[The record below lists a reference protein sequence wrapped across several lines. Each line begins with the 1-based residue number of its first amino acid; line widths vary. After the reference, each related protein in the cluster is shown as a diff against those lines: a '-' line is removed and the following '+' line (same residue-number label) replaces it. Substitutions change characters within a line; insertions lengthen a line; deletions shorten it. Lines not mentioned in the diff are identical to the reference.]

1 MNGKEQTAGR
11 EFKRNSNAYASLPA
25 TTTTTTKEKRKQQQQ
40 QQQESLREPERYGLS
55 HSLSSES
62 MKQACDYYDDEPSDE
77 DLIEIQQTPQSFYQQ
92 QQLHMQHLQHP
103 LGFKM
108 PLTMTVDDDER
119 DAFCD
124 VSQEAPLSTPIKQ
137 TATAGGVP
145 DEALSVLNELDAIL
159 DVHGASQLNN
169 GNNNCSSATSPNSC
183 HSPSSFAS
191 SDDDKVED
199 YLMDL
204 DNYLEELDKEDPLA
218 IAGHVN
224 SLSREP
230 RTRTL
235 PLSRKRKQ
243 HKLAEDGIGHGDG
256 DAQPALDDEFQR
268 GHQMRKTFSC
278 GLTPASTT
286 ATSNTSLATGAI
298 VGDVWRRQ
306 SMRCAMSNAADETKA
321 DEQHQQDEEEE
332 ESPSLLHASA
342 LLVQLPSEELASMRR
357 SFSQGDSPT
366 QSQSA
371 SGAESRALQMLTE
384 AHIFDNLLQN
394 EQRTARAVSEQ
405 LEQRPRQYGRRSE
418 GHPSMSPVHC
428 CSSVGLSR
436 PQSAPAQTAQP
447 PHAIMSTLCSELS
460 SARSSRIPS
469 PVSLASSSNTNN
481 SNSSNSSSR
490 SSGSRY
496 TTTVSNAA
504 DQDQLELAQTTQTT
518 MCSVS
523 SGAGSSSSTP
533 LEPQLLLREKCGFN
547 SYWPHAGSRTL
558 ALLACTLGVFNL
570 CRFAVL
576 TINYGGNF
584 LLQFLMLSIIFGIP
598 LFWLQ
603 MCLGAKI
610 KAGPVSMWKISPI
623 CSGVGIALVMV
634 QCFLAIYST
643 VSVAWILVYL
653 RDVFPTPT
661 QNVYRWQELAFP
673 YRYDAANATGNLTQ
687 TVAEYFNVV
696 VLQRLHLAKHPDA
709 SGMRFHVNDRQ
720 LAFYLA
726 LIWAAVF
733 LILCKGLRSLGKLT
747 YLINTLPF
755 LALIAVTGKFVS
767 VVDPASLQNA
777 FAASDFDDFLVN
789 SNAWTAATQETFLTW
804 GLLGASV
811 IAITSR
817 SHATAT
823 KATLRRDAIML
834 VLLTLLGLGLVA
846 LLALCCAQILRQHGY
861 IYVPGSFETPDC
873 YTSVYSL
880 QAHMNPQLLSYP
892 RSLVPHY
899 SSFLGETYR
908 RNKTILHIE
917 SGFQAL
923 RFITE
928 LFPAVLSL
936 ASDSVSWIWA
946 AVAFAM
952 FAVFGLAQ
960 LCVMWKPISSALGNS
975 TSSVLLSCVTGLLL
989 SIPFATEMG
998 IGILYYVDFLLGGSW
1013 FIPII
1018 WAAQIFGVFLI
1029 RGRPYNGDDLVNDL
1043 RMCGSMSAFLALSWN
1058 VLLPIG
1064 LITLSVIDYKA
1075 SLSNQFYY
1083 WRGKSYFSYWSRKM
1097 GSLIQ
1102 IGIVLIIP
1110 VTAIIQIYRYLS
1122 SGPSDIL
1129 ERIQLLYRPPE
1140 EGDEPRRPSARQRS
1154 AQERRNATAQQQDSA
1169 QLDIQNDAPPKYTP
1183 PPSYTTAT
1191 GARLAK
1197 LLRQSIRRSV
1207 RRVLGDS
1214 SSRTRPI
1221 LSLDAE
1227 SSSSPVAAPPD
1238 YLTILIHPSGSGS
1251 TPAAAA
1257 ASGAAASS
1265 SSSGS
1270 SPESIEIG
1278 QRPAGYA
1285 QRSQSLGRKLQRGAS
1300 ASATPHPYTAEDVV
1314 TILRSS
1320 VRHRP
1325 PPHGRQSV
1333 GLATT
1338 LPRPPG
1344 TMSTHL
1350 EDASFRSI
1358 ENLVLNAEPPD
1369 QTPGVGDAQN
1379 SSNNININNNNNN
1392 NTSVI

>member
-1 MNGKEQTAGR
+1 MNGKEQAAGR

-25 TTTTTTKEKRKQQQQ
+25 TTTKVKRKQQQQ
-40 QQQESLREPERYGLS
+40 EQRQEPLREPERYGLS

-62 MKQACDYYDDEPSDE
+62 IKQACGYYDDEPSDE

-92 QQLHMQHLQHP
+92 QQQHP
-103 LGFKM
+103 HPISFKM
-108 PLTMTVDDDER
+108 PLSVDDER

-124 VSQEAPLSTPIKQ
+124 VSQEPPLSTPIKQ
-137 TATAGGVP
+137 SAVVP
-145 DEALSVLNELDAIL
+145 EEALSVLNELDAIL
-159 DVHGASQLNN
+159 DVHGASQLN
-169 GNNNCSSATSPNSC
+169 GNCNSTC
-183 HSPSSFAS
+183 DTPY

-218 IAGHVN
+218 IGAGQP
-224 SLSREP
+224 SLPHEP
-230 RTRTL
+230 ARTRTL
-235 PLSRKRKQ
+235 PLSRKRRQQKPSS
-243 HKLAEDGIGHGDG
+243 EDAHPVV
-256 DAQPALDDEFQR
+256 DAEFQR
-268 GHQMRKTFSC
+268 GHHMRKTFSC
-278 GLTPASTT
+278 GLSPRSTKGGSNASLE
-286 ATSNTSLATGAI
+286 AGAI
-298 VGDVWRRQ
+298 GAGQVDVWRRQ
-306 SMRCAMSNAADETKA
+306 SMRRAMGNAEETKA
-321 DEQHQQDEEEE
+321 GGLGEKEQEEEE
-332 ESPSLLHASA
+332 ETGQEPYSRA
-342 LLVQLPSEELASMRR
+342 LLVQLPDCETSTGSEMRR
-357 SFSQGDSPT
+357 SFSQGDC
-366 QSQSA
+366 QQ
-371 SGAESRALQMLTE
+371 GQEMLTE
-384 AHIFDNLLQN
+384 AQIFHNLLQN

-405 LEQRPRQYGRRSE
+405 LEQRPRQYGRRLE
-418 GHPSMSPVHC
+418 GHPSMSPARGIGIG
-428 CSSVGLSR
+428 VGLVASPLSR
-436 PQSAPAQTAQP
+436 PQSAPAQTHQP
-447 PHAIMSTLCSELS
+447 SETLETPTHDMMSTLCSDLS

-469 PVSLASSSNTNN
+469 PVSLVSSSN
-481 SNSSNSSSR
+481 SGSSSD
-490 SSGSRY
+490 SS
-496 TTTVSNAA
+496 TVSTAA
-504 DQDQLELAQTTQTT
+504 DQDQLELAQTQTT
-518 MCSVS
+518 MCSGS
-523 SGAGSSSSTP
+523 SGGGSTTP
-533 LEPQLLLREKCGFN
+533 LEPQQLHEKCGFN
-547 SYWPHAGSRTL
+547 SQWPHAASRTL
-558 ALLACTLGVFNL
+558 ALIGCTLGVFNL

-623 CSGVGIALVMV
+623 CSGVGIALTMV

-643 VSVAWILVYL
+643 VAVAWILVYL
-653 RDVFPTPT
+653 RDVFPSPMYAH
-661 QNVYRWQELAFP
+661 NVYRWQKQPFP
-673 YRYDAANATGNLTQ
+673 YRYDALNDTGNLTN
-687 TVAEYFNVV
+687 TVAEYFNIV
-696 VLQRLHLAKHPDA
+696 VLQRLHLAKHPDV
-709 SGMRFHVNDRQ
+709 GGIRFHVNDR
-720 LAFYLA
+720 LAACLV

-733 LILCKGLRSLGKLT
+733 LILCKGLKSLGKLT
-747 YLINTLPF
+747 YLINTIPF

-767 VVDPASLQNA
+767 IVDPASLQNV

-789 SNAWTAATQETFLTW
+789 SNTWTAATQETFLTW

-817 SHATAT
+817 THANAS
-823 KATLRRDAIML
+823 KATLRRDAILL
-834 VLLTLLGLGLVA
+834 VLLTLLGLSLVA
-846 LLALCCAQILRQHGY
+846 LLAMCCEQILRQHGY
-861 IYVPGSFETPDC
+861 VYVPGSFETPDS

-880 QAHMNPQLLSYP
+880 QAHTNPQLLSYP

-928 LFPAVLSL
+928 LLPAVLSL
-936 ASDSVSWIWA
+936 ASDAVSWVWA
-946 AVAFAM
+946 AVAFGM
-952 FAVFGLAQ
+952 FAGFGLAQ

-975 TSSVLLSCVTGLLL
+975 TSSVLLSCVTGMLL

-998 IGILYYVDFLLGGSW
+998 ISILYYVDFLLGGSW

-1110 VTAIIQIYRYLS
+1110 VTAIVQIYRYLTN
-1122 SGPSDIL
+1122 GPPDIL
-1129 ERIQLLYRPPE
+1129 ERIQHLYRPPA
-1140 EGDEPRRPSARQRS
+1140 EGDTLRRPSARQRS
-1154 AQERRNATAQQQDSA
+1154 ALERQNATAQQQDSA
-1169 QLDIQNDAPPKYTP
+1169 QHDAQNDAPPKYTP

-1197 LLRQSIRRSV
+1197 MLRQSIRRSV

-1227 SSSSPVAAPPD
+1227 SPSPVAPPD
-1238 YLTILIHPSGSGS
+1238 YLTILTNPSGSGA
-1251 TPAAAA
+1251 TVAAPAD
-1257 ASGAAASS
+1257 GN
-1265 SSSGS
+1265 S

-1278 QRPAGYA
+1278 QRPSGYA
-1285 QRSQSLGRKLQRGAS
+1285 QRSQSLGRKIQRAS
-1300 ASATPHPYTAEDVV
+1300 ASASAPTTATLERGNSGNFIQRPYTAEDVV

-1325 PPHGRQSV
+1325 PSRQIAGPS
-1333 GLATT
+1333 ATT
-1338 LPRPPG
+1338 LPRPPA
-1344 TMSTHL
+1344 MSTHL

-1369 QTPGVGDAQN
+1369 QTPGVGVGVGVGDAEQH
-1379 SSNNININNNNNN
+1379 NN

>member
-1 MNGKEQTAGR
+1 MNGKEQAAGR
-11 EFKRNSNAYASLPA
+11 EFKRNSNAYASLPV
-25 TTTTTTKEKRKQQQQ
+25 TTSKAKRKQQQQ
-40 QQQESLREPERYGLS
+40 HEQQQHQQESLREPERYGLS

-62 MKQACDYYDDEPSDE
+62 MKQACDYYDDEPSDD

-92 QQLHMQHLQHP
+92 HQLQHP
-103 LGFKM
+103 HLHSHPISFKM
-108 PLTMTVDDDER
+108 PLSLDDER

-124 VSQEAPLSTPIKQ
+124 VRQEPPLSTPVKQ
-137 TATAGGVP
+137 SAVVP

-159 DVHGASQLNN
+159 DVHGASQLN
-169 GNNNCSSATSPNSC
+169 GNNSTCDTP
-183 HSPSSFAS
+183 S

-218 IAGHVN
+218 IATSQSTLTRN
-224 SLSREP
+224 P
-230 RTRTL
+230 TPTRTRTL
-235 PLSRKRKQ
+235 PLSRKRRQ
-243 HKLAEDGIGHGDG
+243 HKPSPEDAHPVV
-256 DAQPALDDEFQR
+256 DAEFQR

-278 GLTPASTT
+278 GLTPTSINGGSNAS
-286 ATSNTSLATGAI
+286 LEPGANGAAE
-298 VGDVWRRQ
+298 VDVWRRQ
-306 SMRCAMSNAADETKA
+306 SMRRAMGNVEETKA
-321 DEQHQQDEEEE
+321 GTVDEKEQEQEQDEEEIAE
-332 ESPSLLHASA
+332 QASHSRA
-342 LLVQLPSEELASMRR
+342 LLVQLSSCEPSTDSEMRR
-357 SFSQGDSPT
+357 SFSQGDC
-366 QSQSA
+366 QAGQ
-371 SGAESRALQMLTE
+371 EMLTE
-384 AHIFDNLLQN
+384 AQIFHNLLQN

-405 LEQRPRQYGRRSE
+405 LEQRPRQYGRRLE
-418 GHPSMSPVHC
+418 GHPSMSPARGIGLVATP
-428 CSSVGLSR
+428 LSR
-436 PQSAPAQTAQP
+436 PQSAPAQTQQP
-447 PHAIMSTLCSELS
+447 SELRETPTHAMMSTLCSELS

-469 PVSLASSSNTNN
+469 PVSLV
-481 SNSSNSSSR
+481 SSNSSG
-490 SSGSRY
+490 SSSDSS
-496 TTTVSNAA
+496 TVSTAA
-504 DQDQLELAQTTQTT
+504 DQDQLELAQTQTT
-518 MCSVS
+518 MCSGS
-523 SGAGSSSSTP
+523 SGGSSTTP
-533 LEPQLLLREKCGFN
+533 LEPQLMHEKCGFN
-547 SYWPHAGSRTL
+547 SQWPHAASRTL
-558 ALLACTLGVFNL
+558 ALLGCILGVFNL

-584 LLQFLMLSIIFGIP
+584 LLQFLLLSIIFGIP

-623 CSGVGIALVMV
+623 CSGVGIALIMV

-643 VSVAWILVYL
+643 VAVAWILVYL
-653 RDVFPTPT
+653 RDVFPSPMYAH
-661 QNVYRWQELAFP
+661 NVYRWQEQPFP
-673 YRYDAANATGNLTQ
+673 YRYDAANDTGNLTN
-687 TVAEYFNVV
+687 TVAEYFNIV
-696 VLQRLHLAKHPDA
+696 VLQRLHLAKHLDVG
-709 SGMRFHVNDRQ
+709 GMRFHVNDR
-720 LAFYLA
+720 LAACLV

-733 LILCKGLRSLGKLT
+733 LILCKGLKSLGKLT
-747 YLINTLPF
+747 FLTNTLPF
-755 LALIAVTGKFVS
+755 MALIAVTGKFVS
-767 VVDPASLQNA
+767 IVDPASLQNV

-789 SNAWTAATQETFLTW
+789 SNSWTAATQETFLTW

-817 SHATAT
+817 THANAS
-823 KATLRRDAIML
+823 KLTLRRDAIL
-834 VLLTLLGLGLVA
+834 VVLLTLLGLSLVA
-846 LLALCCAQILRQHGY
+846 LLALCCEQILRQHGY
-861 IYVPGSFETPDC
+861 VYVPGSFETPES

-880 QAHMNPQLLSYP
+880 QAHPNPQLLSYP

-928 LFPAVLSL
+928 LLPAVLSL
-936 ASDSVSWIWA
+936 ASDAVSWVWA
-946 AVAFAM
+946 AVTFGM
-952 FAVFGLAQ
+952 FAGFGLAQ

-975 TSSVLLSCVTGLLL
+975 TSSVLLSCVTGMLL

-998 IGILYYVDFLLGGSW
+998 IPILYYVDFLLGGSW

-1043 RMCGSMSAFLALSWN
+1043 HMCGSMSAFLALSWN

-1110 VTAIIQIYRYLS
+1110 VTAIVQIYRYLTN
-1122 SGPSDIL
+1122 GPPDIL
-1129 ERIQLLYRPPE
+1129 ERIQHLYRPPE
-1140 EGDEPRRPSARQRS
+1140 DGDTLRRPSARQRS
-1154 AQERRNATAQQQDSA
+1154 ALERRNASAQQQDTVQHDA
-1169 QLDIQNDAPPKYTP
+1169 QNDAPPKYTP

-1214 SSRTRPI
+1214 SSRARPI

-1227 SSSSPVAAPPD
+1227 SPSPVAPPD
-1238 YLTILIHPSGSGS
+1238 YLTILTNPSGLDATVGPPTDSH
-1251 TPAAAA
+1251 
-1257 ASGAAASS
+1257 
-1265 SSSGS
+1265 S

-1278 QRPAGYA
+1278 QRPSSYA
-1285 QRSQSLGRKLQRGAS
+1285 QRSQSLGRKIQRVAPASAS
-1300 ASATPHPYTAEDVV
+1300 ASATATLERGSSSSSHAAQRPYTAEDVV

-1325 PPHGRQSV
+1325 PPRQSV
-1333 GLATT
+1333 GSLATT
-1338 LPRPPG
+1338 LPRPPA
-1344 TMSTHL
+1344 MSTHL

-1369 QTPGVGDAQN
+1369 QTPGVDVGVGVGVGDTEQH
-1379 SSNNININNNNNN
+1379 NN

>member
-1 MNGKEQTAGR
+1 MNGKEQSAGR

-25 TTTTTTKEKRKQQQQ
+25 TTKTTIKEKRK
-40 QQQESLREPERYGLS
+40 ESLREPECYGLS

-62 MKQACDYYDDEPSDE
+62 IKQACDYYDDEPSDE
-77 DLIEIQQTPQSFYQQ
+77 DLIEIHQTPQGFHHHPRQQ
-92 QQLHMQHLQHP
+92 QQLQAQQQQHP
-103 LGFKM
+103 LSFSM
-108 PLTMTVDDDER
+108 PLADDGER
-119 DAFCD
+119 NALCD
-124 VSQEAPLSTPIKQ
+124 VSQEAPLSTPIKPS
-137 TATAGGVP
+137 ATVP

-159 DVHGASQLNN
+159 DVHGASPLNGSN
-169 GNNNCSSATSPNSC
+169 RISSCGTSSA
-183 HSPSSFAS
+183 SSSS

-218 IAGHVN
+218 IVGHP

-243 HKLAEDGIGHGDG
+243 HKQSDEEVH
-256 DAQPALDDEFQR
+256 PALDSEFQR

-278 GLTPASTT
+278 GLTPTGIK
-286 ATSNTSLATGAI
+286 ATSNTSLEAGNASVAQI
-298 VGDVWRRQ
+298 DVWRRQ
-306 SMRCAMSNAADETKA
+306 SMRRAIENDDAEAKAENVDANASAEED
-321 DEQHQQDEEEE
+321 DEQ
-332 ESPSLLHASA
+332 PPT
-342 LLVQLPSEELASMRR
+342 LLVTLPSQATTSAASSTSEMRR
-357 SFSQGDSPT
+357 SFSQP
-366 QSQSA
+366 
-371 SGAESRALQMLTE
+371 ESLPQREGSALQMLTE

-405 LEQRPRQYGRRSE
+405 LEQRPRQYGRRFE
-418 GHPSMSPVHC
+418 GHPSMSPARNMGLV
-428 CSSVGLSR
+428 SPLSR
-436 PQSAPAQTAQP
+436 PQSAPAQAQRREAAAVAAETP
-447 PHAIMSTLCSELS
+447 THAMMSPLCSEMS

-469 PVSLASSSNTNN
+469 PVSLV
-481 SNSSNSSSR
+481 
-490 SSGSRY
+490 SSGSGSSSDSS
-496 TTTVSNAA
+496 TVSTGPE
-504 DQDQLELAQTTQTT
+504 QDQLELGGQTQTT
-518 MCSVS
+518 ICSAS
-523 SGAGSSSSTP
+523 SGGSSTTP
-533 LEPQLLLREKCGFN
+533 LEPQLLREKCGFN
-547 SYWPHAGSRTL
+547 SQWPHAASRTL
-558 ALLACTLGVFNL
+558 ALMGCTLGVFNL

-584 LLQFLMLSIIFGIP
+584 LLQFLLLSVIFGIP

-610 KAGPVSMWKISPI
+610 KSGPVSMWKISPI

-643 VSVAWILVYL
+643 VAVGWILIYL
-653 RDVFPTPT
+653 RDVFPTPSRS
-661 QNVYRWQELAFP
+661 VYRWQELAFP
-673 YRYDAANATGNLTQ
+673 YRYDAVNDTGNLTH
-687 TVAEYFNVV
+687 TVAEYFNIV

-709 SGMRFHVNDRQ
+709 TGGRFHVNDRQ

-733 LILCKGLRSLGKLT
+733 LILCKGLKSLGKLAF
-747 YLINTLPF
+747 LINTLP
-755 LALIAVTGKFVS
+755 LIALLVVTGKFVS
-767 VVDPASLQNA
+767 IVDPAILQDV
-777 FAASDFDDFLVN
+777 FGSSDFDDFLVN
-789 SNAWTAATQETFLTW
+789 SNTWTAATQETFLTW

-811 IAITSR
+811 IDITSR
-817 SHATAT
+817 THANASKT
-823 KATLRRDAIML
+823 TLRRDAILM
-834 VLLTLLGLGLVA
+834 VLLTLLGLGLAA

-861 IYVPGSFETPDC
+861 VYVPGSFERPDC

-880 QAHMNPQLLSYP
+880 QAQTNPQLLSYP

-936 ASDSVSWIWA
+936 SSDAISWVWA

-952 FAVFGLAQ
+952 FAGFGLAQ
-960 LCVMWKPISSALGNS
+960 LCVMWKPISSAMGNS

-989 SIPFATEMG
+989 SIPFATDMG
-998 IGILYYVDFLLGGSW
+998 ISILYYVDFLLGGSW

-1083 WRGKSYFSYWSRKM
+1083 WRGKSYFSYASRKT

-1110 VTAIIQIYRYLS
+1110 VTAIIQIYRYLTQ
-1122 SGPSDIL
+1122 GPPDIL
-1129 ERIQLLYRPPE
+1129 ERIQLLYRPQE
-1140 EGDEPRRPSARQRS
+1140 EGSAPRRPSARQRS
-1154 AQERRNATAQQQDSA
+1154 AQERRNATSQQQESGHQQA
-1169 QLDIQNDAPPKYTP
+1169 QNDAPPKYTP

-1227 SSSSPVAAPPD
+1227 SPSPVAPPD
-1238 YLTILIHPSGSGS
+1238 YLTILTNPSGSGS
-1251 TPAAAA
+1251 G
-1257 ASGAAASS
+1257 SGVNAASS
-1265 SSSGS
+1265 GGSS

-1285 QRSQSLGRKLQRGAS
+1285 QRSQSLGRKLQRPTSASGSANSGAS
-1300 ASATPHPYTAEDVV
+1300 ATLERGSCGPQQQRPYTAEDVV

-1325 PPHGRQSV
+1325 QPRQAV
-1333 GLATT
+1333 GMATT
-1338 LPRPPG
+1338 LPRPPA
-1344 TMSTHL
+1344 MSTHL

-1369 QTPGVGDAQN
+1369 QTPGVGSADGGGEQEQCGQ
-1379 SSNNININNNNNN
+1379 NNN

>member
-1 MNGKEQTAGR
+1 MNGKEQSAGR

-25 TTTTTTKEKRKQQQQ
+25 TATKTTKEKRK
-40 QQQESLREPERYGLS
+40 EPLREPERYGLS

-62 MKQACDYYDDEPSDE
+62 IKQACDYYDDEPSDE
-77 DLIEIQQTPQSFYQQ
+77 DLIEIHQTPQGFQHHQ
-92 QQLHMQHLQHP
+92 QQLHQQQHP
-103 LGFKM
+103 LTFNM
-108 PLTMTVDDDER
+108 PLADDNER
-119 DAFCD
+119 NAFCD
-124 VSQEAPLSTPIKQ
+124 VSQEPPLSTPIKQ
-137 TATAGGVP
+137 SATVP

-159 DVHGASQLNN
+159 DVHGASQLN
-169 GNNNCSSATSPNSC
+169 GNRVSSRGSSCSS
-183 HSPSSFAS
+183 S

-218 IAGHVN
+218 IAAVAVGHP

-243 HKLAEDGIGHGDG
+243 HKQTDEPVH
-256 DAQPALDDEFQR
+256 PALDAEFQR

-278 GLTPASTT
+278 GLTPTGT
-286 ATSNTSLATGAI
+286 KATSNTSLETADAGVAQ
-298 VGDVWRRQ
+298 VDLWRRQ
-306 SMRCAMSNAADETKA
+306 SMRRAIDNDDEAKA
-321 DEQHQQDEEEE
+321 DVDVDVVANEGEDE
-332 ESPSLLHASA
+332 PPA
-342 LLVQLPSEELASMRR
+342 LLVNLPSQTTTTASSTSEMRR
-357 SFSQGDSPT
+357 SFSQP
-366 QSQSA
+366 
-371 SGAESRALQMLTE
+371 ESLPERHGSALQMLTE

-405 LEQRPRQYGRRSE
+405 LEQRPRQYGRRFE
-418 GHPSMSPVHC
+418 GHPSMSPARSMGIV
-428 CSSVGLSR
+428 SPLSR
-436 PQSAPAQTAQP
+436 PQSAPAQTQRREP
-447 PHAIMSTLCSELS
+447 VETPTHAMMSTLCSEMS
-460 SARSSRIPS
+460 SAHSSRIPS
-469 PVSLASSSNTNN
+469 PVSLV
-481 SNSSNSSSR
+481 SNSSGSSSD
-490 SSGSRY
+490 SSTASTGPE
-496 TTTVSNAA
+496 
-504 DQDQLELAQTTQTT
+504 QDQLELGQTQTT
-518 MCSVS
+518 MCSAS
-523 SGAGSSSSTP
+523 SGSSSTTP
-533 LEPQLLLREKCGFN
+533 LEPQLMREKCGFN
-547 SYWPHAGSRTL
+547 SQWPHAASRTL
-558 ALLACTLGVFNL
+558 TLMGCTLGVFNL

-584 LLQFLMLSIIFGIP
+584 LLQFLILSVIFGIP

-610 KAGPVSMWKISPI
+610 KSGPVSMWKISPI

-643 VSVAWILVYL
+643 VAVGWILVYL
-653 RDVFPTPT
+653 RDVFPTPSRS
-661 QNVYRWQELAFP
+661 VYRWQELAFP
-673 YRYDAANATGNLTQ
+673 YRYDAVNDTGNLTH
-687 TVAEYFNVV
+687 TVAEYFNIV
-696 VLQRLHLAKHPDA
+696 VLQRLHLAKHPD
-709 SGMRFHVNDRQ
+709 STGVRFHVNDRQ

-733 LILCKGLRSLGKLT
+733 LILCKGLKSLGKLAF
-747 YLINTLPF
+747 LINTLPL
-755 LALIAVTGKFVS
+755 LALLVVTGKFVS
-767 VVDPASLQNA
+767 IVDPANLQNV
-777 FAASDFDDFLVN
+777 FGSSDFDDFLVN
-789 SNAWTAATQETFLTW
+789 SNTWTAATQETFLTW

-817 SHATAT
+817 THANACKT
-823 KATLRRDAIML
+823 TLRRDAILM

-846 LLALCCAQILRQHGY
+846 LLALCCVQILRQHGY
-861 IYVPGSFETPDC
+861 IYVPGSFENPES

-880 QAHMNPQLLSYP
+880 RGQTNPQLFSYP
-892 RSLVPHY
+892 PSLVPHY

-908 RNKTILHIE
+908 KNNTILHIE

-936 ASDSVSWIWA
+936 SSDAISWVWA

-952 FAVFGLAQ
+952 FAGFGLAQ
-960 LCVMWKPISSALGNS
+960 LCVMWKPISSAMGNS

-989 SIPFATEMG
+989 SIPFATDMG
-998 IGILYYVDFLLGGSW
+998 INILYYVDFLLGGSW

-1083 WRGKSYFSYWSRKM
+1083 WRGKSYFTYASRKM

-1110 VTAIIQIYRYLS
+1110 VTAIIQIYRYLTH
-1122 SGPSDIL
+1122 GPPDIL
-1129 ERIQLLYRPPE
+1129 ERIQLLYRPQE
-1140 EGDEPRRPSARQRS
+1140 EGSTPRRPSARQRS
-1154 AQERRNATAQQQDSA
+1154 AQERRNATSQEQENGQHEA
-1169 QLDIQNDAPPKYTP
+1169 QNDAPPKYTP

-1227 SSSSPVAAPPD
+1227 SPSPVAPPD
-1238 YLTILIHPSGSGS
+1238 YLTILTNPSGSGVN
-1251 TPAAAA
+1251 
-1257 ASGAAASS
+1257 ASS
-1265 SSSGS
+1265 SAGSS

-1278 QRPAGYA
+1278 LRPAGYA
-1285 QRSQSLGRKLQRGAS
+1285 QRSQSLGRKLQRPSS
-1300 ASATPHPYTAEDVV
+1300 ASGSATSAATTTLERGGCGQQQQRPYTAEDVV

-1325 PPHGRQSV
+1325 PPRQTV
-1333 GLATT
+1333 GMATT
-1338 LPRPPG
+1338 LPRPPA
-1344 TMSTHL
+1344 MSTHL

-1369 QTPGVGDAQN
+1369 QTPGVGNADGGEPCGQ
-1379 SSNNININNNNNN
+1379 NN
-1392 NTSVI
+1392 NTTSVI

>member
-1 MNGKEQTAGR
+1 MNGKEQAAGR

-25 TTTTTTKEKRKQQQQ
+25 TITTKEKRIQKQQQQ

-77 DLIEIQQTPQSFYQQ
+77 DLIEIQQTPQGFYQQ
-92 QQLHMQHLQHP
+92 HHQQQQQP
-103 LGFKM
+103 LSFKM
-108 PLTMTVDDDER
+108 PLSRDDER
-119 DAFCD
+119 DVLFFD
-124 VSQEAPLSTPIKQ
+124 VSQEPPLSTPIKQ
-137 TATAGGVP
+137 AAAVP

-159 DVHGASQLNN
+159 DVHGASQLN
-169 GNNNCSSATSPNSC
+169 GNCNSTC
-183 HSPSSFAS
+183 DTPSSG

-204 DNYLEELDKEDPLA
+204 DNYLEQLDKEDPLA
-218 IAGHVN
+218 IAHGQAG
-224 SLSREP
+224 LTREP

-235 PLSRKRKQ
+235 PLSRKRRQQPKQ
-243 HKLAEDGIGHGDG
+243 SPEDSAHP
-256 DAQPALDDEFQR
+256 AQDVEFQR

-278 GLTPASTT
+278 GLPPISTK
-286 ATSNTSLATGAI
+286 AASNTSLEPGVITAAQ
-298 VGDVWRRQ
+298 VDVWRRQ
-306 SMRCAMSNAADETKA
+306 SMRRALEQADETKA
-321 DEQHQQDEEEE
+321 KTAEELAEQASA
-332 ESPSLLHASA
+332 SPHAST
-342 LLVQLPSEELASMRR
+342 LLVQLPSEMRR
-357 SFSQGDSPT
+357 SFSQGDCQP
-366 QSQSA
+366 A
-371 SGAESRALQMLTE
+371 AESESQRQERALEMLTE

-405 LEQRPRQYGRRSE
+405 LEQRPRQYGRRLE
-418 GHPSMSPVHC
+418 GHPSMSPARGLIA
-428 CSSVGLSR
+428 SPLSR
-436 PQSAPAQTAQP
+436 PQSAPAQTQRREP
-447 PHAIMSTLCSELS
+447 PTLETPTHAMMSTLCSEQS

-469 PVSLASSSNTNN
+469 PVSLASSSNNG
-481 SNSSNSSSR
+481 SSS
-490 SSGSRY
+490 SSDSS
-496 TTTVSNAA
+496 TVSTAA
-504 DQDQLELAQTTQTT
+504 DLDQLELAQTQTT
-518 MCSVS
+518 ICSARS
-523 SGAGSSSSTP
+523 SNGGSSTTP
-533 LEPQLLLREKCGFN
+533 LEPQMLLQEKCGFN
-547 SYWPHAGSRTL
+547 SQWPHAASRTL
-558 ALLACTLGVFNL
+558 ALMGCTLGVFNL

-584 LLQFLMLSIIFGIP
+584 LLQFLLLSIIFGIP

-661 QNVYRWQELAFP
+661 RNVYRWQELAFP
-673 YRYDAANATGNLTQ
+673 YRYDAANDTGNLTH
-687 TVAEYFNVV
+687 TVAEYFNIV

-733 LILCKGLRSLGKLT
+733 LILCKGLKSLGKLT
-747 YLINTLPF
+747 YLINTLPL

-767 VVDPASLQNA
+767 VVDPASLQNV
-777 FAASDFDDFLVN
+777 FAASDFDEFLVN
-789 SNAWTAATQETFLTW
+789 SNTWTAATQETFLTW

-817 SHATAT
+817 THASAS
-823 KATLRRDAIML
+823 KATLRRDAILL
-834 VLLTLLGLGLVA
+834 VLLTLLGLSLVA

-880 QAHMNPQLLSYP
+880 QAHTNPQLLSYP
-892 RSLVPHY
+892 RALVPHY

-928 LFPAVLSL
+928 LLPAVLSL
-936 ASDSVSWIWA
+936 ASDVISWIWA
-946 AVAFAM
+946 AVAFGM
-952 FAVFGLAQ
+952 FAGFGLAQ

-998 IGILYYVDFLLGGSW
+998 ISILYYVDFLLGGSW

-1110 VTAIIQIYRYLS
+1110 VTAIVQIYRYLTN
-1122 SGPSDIL
+1122 GPPDIL
-1129 ERIQLLYRPPE
+1129 ERIQHLYRPPQ
-1140 EGDEPRRPSARQRS
+1140 EGDEPLRPSSARQRT
-1154 AQERRNATAQQQDSA
+1154 AQARRNAATQQQESVQHDV
-1169 QLDIQNDAPPKYTP
+1169 QNDAPPKYTP

-1227 SSSSPVAAPPD
+1227 SPSPAAPPD
-1238 YLTILIHPSGSGS
+1238 YLSILTNPSC
-1251 TPAAAA
+1251 
-1257 ASGAAASS
+1257 SGAGGGAGGASS
-1265 SSSGS
+1265 VASS

-1285 QRSQSLGRKLQRGAS
+1285 QRSQSLGRKLQRP
-1300 ASATPHPYTAEDVV
+1300 ASATSTLEQQQQPQRPYTAEDVV

-1325 PPHGRQSV
+1325 PPRQGV
-1333 GLATT
+1333 GIATT
-1338 LPRPPG
+1338 LPRPPA
-1344 TMSTHL
+1344 MSTHL

-1369 QTPGVGDAQN
+1369 QTPGVGDAEQCAQ
-1379 SSNNININNNNNN
+1379 NN

>member
-1 MNGKEQTAGR
+1 MNGKEQAAGR

-25 TTTTTTKEKRKQQQQ
+25 TKTTTATKEGRKQQQK

-62 MKQACDYYDDEPSDE
+62 IKQACDYYDDEPSDE
-77 DLIEIQQTPQSFYQQ
+77 DLIEIQQTPQGFHHQQQQPQ
-92 QQLHMQHLQHP
+92 QQLHP
-103 LGFKM
+103 LSFKM
-108 PLTMTVDDDER
+108 SLAMDDER
-119 DAFCD
+119 NAFCD
-124 VSQEAPLSTPIKQ
+124 VSQEPPLSTPIKQ
-137 TATAGGVP
+137 TAVVP

-159 DVHGASQLNN
+159 DVHGASKIN
-169 GNNNCSSATSPNSC
+169 GNCNSSCGNTSSSSSSSSA
-183 HSPSSFAS
+183 
-191 SDDDKVED
+191 DDDKVED

-218 IAGHVN
+218 IAGVVIGHP
-224 SLSREP
+224 SLNREP

-243 HKLAEDGIGHGDG
+243 HKQSHEDVQPVL
-256 DAQPALDDEFQR
+256 DAEFQR
-268 GHQMRKTFSC
+268 DHQMRKTFSC
-278 GLTPASTT
+278 GLTPTSNTK
-286 ATSNTSLATGAI
+286 ATSNTSLETGAI
-298 VGDVWRRQ
+298 GAAQVDLWRRQ
-306 SMRCAMSNAADETKA
+306 SMRRAMGNADETKGTA
-321 DEQHQQDEEEE
+321 NEKAEAEDEEKEE
-332 ESPSLLHASA
+332 EQESPHISA
-342 LLVQLPSEELASMRR
+342 LLVNLPTTRTTTEMRR
-357 SFSQGDSPT
+357 SFSQP
-366 QSQSA
+366 
-371 SGAESRALQMLTE
+371 ESLPDRQGSALQMLTE

-418 GHPSMSPVHC
+418 GHPSMSPGR
-428 CSSVGLSR
+428 SIGSFISPLSR
-436 PQSAPAQTAQP
+436 PQSAPAQTQRRDP
-447 PHAIMSTLCSELS
+447 VETPTHAMMSTLCSEMS

-469 PVSLASSSNTNN
+469 PVSLVSNSSGS
-481 SNSSNSSSR
+481 SSNSSSD
-490 SSGSRY
+490 SSTASTGPE
-496 TTTVSNAA
+496 
-504 DQDQLELAQTTQTT
+504 QDQLELGQTQTT
-518 MCSVS
+518 LCSGS
-523 SGAGSSSSTP
+523 SGSSSTTP
-533 LEPQLLLREKCGFN
+533 LEPQLLREKCGFN
-547 SYWPHAGSRTL
+547 SQWPHAASRIL
-558 ALLACTLGVFNL
+558 ALMGCTLGVFNL

-584 LLQFLMLSIIFGIP
+584 LLQFLLLSIIFGIP

-643 VSVAWILVYL
+643 VAIAWILIYQ

-661 QNVYRWQELAFP
+661 HRVYRWQEQAFP
-673 YRYDAANATGNLTQ
+673 YRYDATNETGNLTN
-687 TVAEYFNVV
+687 TVANYFNIV

-709 SGMRFHVNDRQ
+709 SGVRFHVNDR
-720 LAFYLA
+720 LASYLA
-726 LIWAAVF
+726 LVWAAVF
-733 LILCKGLRSLGKLT
+733 VILCKGLKSLGKWT
-747 YLINTLPF
+747 YLINTLP
-755 LALIAVTGKFVS
+755 LLTLVVVTGKFVS
-767 VVDPASLQNA
+767 VVDPASIQNI
-777 FAASDFDDFLVN
+777 FASSDFDDFLVN
-789 SNAWTAATQETFLTW
+789 SNTWTAATQETFLTW
-804 GLLGASV
+804 GMLGASV

-817 SHATAT
+817 THATAS
-823 KATLRRDAIML
+823 KATLRRDAILL

-846 LLALCCAQILRQHGY
+846 LLALCCAQILREHGY

-880 QAHMNPQLLSYP
+880 QAHTNPQLLSYP
-892 RSLVPHY
+892 RALVPHY

-928 LFPAVLSL
+928 LFPAALSL
-936 ASDSVSWIWA
+936 ASDAISWVWA
-946 AVAFAM
+946 AVAFGM
-952 FAVFGLAQ
+952 FAGFGLAQ

-998 IGILYYVDFLLGGSW
+998 IEILYYVDFLLGGSW

-1064 LITLSVIDYKA
+1064 LITLAVIDYKA

-1083 WRGKSYFSYWSRKM
+1083 WRGKSYFSYASRKM
-1097 GSLIQ
+1097 GSLVQ

-1110 VTAIIQIYRYLS
+1110 VTAIIQIYRYLTH
-1122 SGPSDIL
+1122 GPPDIL

-1154 AQERRNATAQQQDSA
+1154 AQERRNATNPQQENASHET
-1169 QLDIQNDAPPKYTP
+1169 QNDAPPKYTP

-1227 SSSSPVAAPPD
+1227 SPSPVAPPD
-1238 YLTILIHPSGSGS
+1238 YLTILTNPSGSGAN
-1251 TPAAAA
+1251 AAPSAG
-1257 ASGAAASS
+1257 S
-1265 SSSGS
+1265 S

-1278 QRPAGYA
+1278 QRPAGYT
-1285 QRSQSLGRKLQRGAS
+1285 QRSQSLGRKLQRAS
-1300 ASATPHPYTAEDVV
+1300 SSTTPMGTLEHQQQRQYTAEDVV

-1325 PPHGRQSV
+1325 PPRQTV
-1333 GLATT
+1333 GISTT
-1338 LPRPPG
+1338 LPRPPA
-1344 TMSTHL
+1344 MSTHL

-1369 QTPGVGDAQN
+1369 QTPGVGNDANGGECGQ
-1379 SSNNININNNNNN
+1379 NNNS
-1392 NTSVI
+1392 TSVI

>member
-11 EFKRNSNAYASLPA
+11 EWELKRNSNAYASLPA
-25 TTTTTTKEKRKQQQQ
+25 TTKEKRKQQQQ
-40 QQQESLREPERYGLS
+40 QQKQLKEQQQCKEESLREPERYGLS

-77 DLIEIQQTPQSFYQQ
+77 DLIEIQQTPQGFHQQIDQQRKQQ
-92 QQLHMQHLQHP
+92 QHHP
-103 LGFKM
+103 LSFKM
-108 PLTMTVDDDER
+108 HSLSADDER
-119 DAFCD
+119 NAFCD
-124 VSQEAPLSTPIKQ
+124 VSQEPPLSTPVKQ
-137 TATAGGVP
+137 ASGVP

-159 DVHGASQLNN
+159 DVHGASQLN
-169 GNNNCSSATSPNSC
+169 GNYNSSSSCGNTSS
-183 HSPSSFAS
+183 S
-191 SDDDKVED
+191 SDDDKIED

-218 IAGHVN
+218 IGQPHLQRNAT
-224 SLSREP
+224 
-230 RTRTL
+230 RTQTL
-235 PLSRKRKQ
+235 PLSRKRKA
-243 HKLAEDGIGHGDG
+243 HKKAAEGHEV
-256 DAQPALDDEFQR
+256 QPGVEDEFQR

-278 GLTPASTT
+278 GLTPTSTK
-286 ATSNTSLATGAI
+286 AGGG
-298 VGDVWRRQ
+298 GDGVVAAQLDLWRRP
-306 SMRCAMSNAADETKA
+306 SMRRAIANAEETKGTELQLEEH
-321 DEQHQQDEEEE
+321 EQQQQQQQQQEMED
-332 ESPSLLHASA
+332 PLT
-342 LLVQLPSEELASMRR
+342 LLVQIPSETASGGEMRR
-357 SFSQGDSPT
+357 SFSHGDC
-366 QSQSA
+366 Q
-371 SGAESRALQMLTE
+371 SGAQMLTE
-384 AHIFDNLLQN
+384 AHIFDTLLQN
-394 EQRTARAVSEQ
+394 EQRTARAASEQ
-405 LEQRPRQYGRRSE
+405 LEQRPRQYGRRFE
-418 GHPSMSPVHC
+418 GHPAMSPARGIV
-428 CSSVGLSR
+428 SPLSR
-436 PQSAPAQTAQP
+436 PQSAPAQSSAQRHESLETP
-447 PHAIMSTLCSELS
+447 THAMMSTLCSEPS

-469 PVSLASSSNTNN
+469 PVSLVSHSSGGGGSSS
-481 SNSSNSSSR
+481 SDSSA
-490 SSGSRY
+490 
-496 TTTVSNAA
+496 VSTGPE
-504 DQDQLELAQTTQTT
+504 QDPLELAQTQTT
-518 MCSVS
+518 MCSAS
-523 SGAGSSSSTP
+523 SGGGSSTTP
-533 LEPQLLLREKCGFN
+533 LEPQLLLREKFGFN
-547 SYWPHAGSRTL
+547 SQWPHAGSRIL
-558 ALLACTLGVFNL
+558 VLLACTLGVFNL

-584 LLQFLMLSIIFGIP
+584 LLQFLLLSILFGIP

-643 VSVAWILVYL
+643 VSIAWILTYF
-653 RDVFPTPT
+653 REVFPTPT
-661 QNVYRWQELAFP
+661 HKVYRWQEIAFP
-673 YRYDAANATGNLTQ
+673 YRYDATNDTGNLTHS
-687 TVAEYFNVV
+687 VAEYFNIV
-696 VLQRLHLAKHPDA
+696 VLRRLHLAKHPEA
-709 SGMRFHVNDRQ
+709 SGVRFHVNDRQ
-720 LAFYLA
+720 LAAYLT
-726 LIWAAVF
+726 LIWAVVF
-733 LILCKGLRSLGKLT
+733 IVLSKGLKSLGKWAYLT
-747 YLINTLPF
+747 NTLPF

-767 VVDPASLQNA
+767 VVDPASLQNV
-777 FAASDFDDFLVN
+777 FAGSDFDDFLVN
-789 SNAWTAATQETFLTW
+789 SNTWTAATQETFLTW

-811 IAITSR
+811 VAITSR
-817 SHATAT
+817 THGSAT
-823 KATLRRDAIML
+823 KATLRRDAILL
-834 VLLTLLGLGLVA
+834 VLITLLGLGLIA

-861 IYVPGSFETPDC
+861 IYVPGSFENPES

-880 QAHMNPQLLSYP
+880 QAHTNPQLLSYP

-908 RNKTILHIE
+908 RNKTIIHIE

-936 ASDSVSWIWA
+936 ASDVISWVWA
-946 AVAFAM
+946 AVAFGM
-952 FAVFGLAQ
+952 FAGFGLAQ

-998 IGILYYVDFLLGGSW
+998 ISILYYVDFLLGGSW

-1083 WRGKSYFSYWSRKM
+1083 WRGKSYFTYWSRKM

-1102 IGIVLIIP
+1102 IGILLVIP
-1110 VTAIIQIYRYLS
+1110 ITAIIQIYRYLTN
-1122 SGPSDIL
+1122 GPADIL
-1129 ERIQLLYRPPE
+1129 ERIQLLYRPH
-1140 EGDEPRRPSARQRS
+1140 EGDTPRRPSARQRF
-1154 AQERRNATAQQQDSA
+1154 AQERRNAAAQQQQENA
-1169 QLDIQNDAPPKYTP
+1169 QLEAQHDAPPKYTP

-1227 SSSSPVAAPPD
+1227 SPASPVAPPD
-1238 YLTILIHPSGSGS
+1238 YLTILTNPSGSSASASAGAEGAAVG
-1251 TPAAAA
+1251 AAAA
-1257 ASGAAASS
+1257 TSVAASS
-1265 SSSGS
+1265 STGSSS

-1278 QRPAGYA
+1278 QRPGGYA
-1285 QRSQSLGRKLQRGAS
+1285 QRSQSLGRKLQRAS
-1300 ASATPHPYTAEDVV
+1300 SAAHATTPTPYTAEDVV

-1325 PPHGRQSV
+1325 PPRQSV
-1333 GLATT
+1333 GIATT
-1338 LPRPPG
+1338 LPRPPVR
-1344 TMSTHL
+1344 MSTHL

-1358 ENLVLNAEPPD
+1358 ENLVLNEEPPD
-1369 QTPGVGDAQN
+1369 QTPGV
-1379 SSNNININNNNNN
+1379 
-1392 NTSVI
+1392 